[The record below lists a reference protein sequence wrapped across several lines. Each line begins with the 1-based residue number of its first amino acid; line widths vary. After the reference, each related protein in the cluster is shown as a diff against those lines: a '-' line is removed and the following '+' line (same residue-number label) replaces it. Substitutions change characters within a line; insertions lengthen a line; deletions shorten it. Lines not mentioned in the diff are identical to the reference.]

1 MTKSEDRTPRF
12 VVLQPRAGESALR
25 HFGLG
30 ISARTAD
37 PDRTDHRQVQVFG
50 LHGIPALRDRHGRY
64 DAERDVEQDVKQD
77 VERDVERDAARPFL
91 PADRRPA
98 DLFTRR
104 CSIAPGFHYLCRMK
118 NIVFDLGGVVF
129 ARDVQKCTPDF
140 IRFFDF
146 VRAPEMPGFWEEY
159 DRGTRSLDETKE
171 AMCSIRGCTR
181 EKCDAYV
188 QQAIALQEPVK
199 PTERLLGDLKYA
211 GYKLYVLSNMS
222 KEFIAFLRRF
232 PLYGH
237 FDGEVISCEEQTVK
251 PEPRIYRILLDRY
264 GLAPEETLF
273 IDDRPANL
281 EAAARFGIRTRLFRH
296 GEPEASCDELRK
308 MLL

>member
-1 MTKSEDRTPRF
+1 
-12 VVLQPRAGESALR
+12 
-25 HFGLG
+25 
-30 ISARTAD
+30 
-37 PDRTDHRQVQVFG
+37 
-50 LHGIPALRDRHGRY
+50 
-64 DAERDVEQDVKQD
+64 
-77 VERDVERDAARPFL
+77 
-91 PADRRPA
+91 
-98 DLFTRR
+98 
-104 CSIAPGFHYLCRMK
+104 MK

-146 VRAPEMPGFWEEY
+146 VRAPEMPEFWEEY

-171 AMCSIRGCTR
+171 AMCRIRGCTR

-199 PTERLLGDLKYA
+199 PTERLLGDLKSA

-296 GEPEASCDELRK
+296 VEPEASCDELRK